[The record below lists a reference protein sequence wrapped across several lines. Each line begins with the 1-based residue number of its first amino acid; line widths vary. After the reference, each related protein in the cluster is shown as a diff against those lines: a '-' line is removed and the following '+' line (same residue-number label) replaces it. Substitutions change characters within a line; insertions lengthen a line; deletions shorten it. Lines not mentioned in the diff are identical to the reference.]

1 MLFQSPSVRPAAYVV
16 YTQGFWLRGIWDLSS
31 PTRGPT
37 RPALEGKN
45 LNHLTAGE
53 VPRPAV
59 NKGIK

>member
-1 MLFQSPSVRPAAYVV
+1 MLFILRVFGCEV
-16 YTQGFWLRGIWDLSS
+16 YGILV
-31 PTRGPT
+31 PQPGEPT